1 MSSVTADPLPAAVL
15 WDMDGTLL
23 DTEPLWDI
31 AMVELA
37 ARHGVDLTDELR
49 AATLGNSSHDAIE
62 KVLAAAQAPADDRD
76 VDVEHNRIHD
86 RVAELFAAG
95 LPWCPGAAA
104 ALDLVSDAGIP
115 LALVTNT
122 IRELTVVAL
131 KTIGAERFTAT
142 VCGDEVAAAKPAPDP
157 YRRAAELLGVD
168 PRDCVVVEDSPT
180 GARAGHDAG
189 CATIVVGAE
198 AAADGLIPRLSR
210 QTRRTDLI
218 GLTLADL
225 SAALRA

>member
-1 MSSVTADPLPAAVL
+1 MTADLLPAAVL

-23 DTEPLWDI
+23 DTEPLWDV
-31 AMVELA
+31 AMIELA
-37 ARHGVDLTDELR
+37 GRHGVELTDELR
-49 AATLGNSSHDAIE
+49 AATLGNSSHDAIG
-62 KVLAAAQAPADDRD
+62 KVLAAARIPHADRD
-76 VDVEHNRIHD
+76 VDGEHDWIHE

-95 LPWCPGAAA
+95 LEWCPGAPA
-104 ALDLVSDAGIP
+104 ALDLVGDAGIP

-122 IRELTVVAL
+122 IRELTAVAL

-157 YRRAAELLGVD
+157 YLRAARLLGVD

-189 CATIVVGAE
+189 CATIVVGVE
-198 AAADGLIPRLSR
+198 AAPDGRIPRLSR
-210 QTRRTDLI
+210 QSRRTDLT
-218 GLTLADL
+218 GLTMTDL